1 MNLFQQ
7 AGDVIKLRK
16 QAAQI
21 QKELANQIT
30 TVEENGIKVV
40 VTGEQKIKE
49 FAVEGIVSQDAINV
63 LNKALKQSQEMAA
76 KKMQGMTGELSE
88 LLGSLKK

>member
-7 AGDVIKLRK
+7 AGDVMKLRK

-21 QKELANQIT
+21 QKELANQVT
-30 TVEENGIKVV
+30 TIEENGIKVV

-63 LNKALKQSQEMAA
+63 LNKALKQSQETAA